1 MEIADPGVSCSP
13 NSGPDRLRLVKP
25 WLVSITL
32 LASGLM
38 PGCAKEKAEEAVV
51 NVQVATVE
59 KKTLQRTVEADA
71 ILFPLQQSAI
81 VPKITAPVK
90 KF

>member
-1 MEIADPGVSCSP
+1 MEIADPGVSCSS

-25 WLVSITL
+25 WLISITL

-38 PGCAKEKAEEAVV
+38 PGCAKEKAEETVV

-59 KKTLQRTVEADA
+59 KKMLQRTVEAEA
-71 ILFPLQQSAI
+71 ILFPLQQ
-81 VPKITAPVK
+81 
-90 KF
+90 